1 MQTINKIFLIF
12 LFLFI
17 AINAHAQKW
26 LWAHSDGYNDIPPEY
41 GSYVLTGNNDDI
53 YLLNYESYTFP
64 SSAGFQVGW
73 KRFIKQWT
81 RGGQLISSFQLY
93 DGSSATIKGLSKNN
107 RGNFFLYGS
116 VIGNGFSFD
125 NVQVPGSSGGY
136 IAKFN
141 SDNRCEWVK
150 TGRANDVKSV
160 AFDDKNNM
168 YVTGAVTNSITSI
181 DTFKLQNMGNSSLM
195 YIAKLDSNANC
206 LWVKQSFGGRNEFS
220 QVLKS
225 GEYLYARG
233 YIVDSCTVFDNN
245 AYCHNG
251 SFLMQLDTSGKVRW
265 YNTLK
270 KISGTGGY
278 AGIGADKSSNCYA
291 AGNFNGIVS
300 LGSDTLYRKIGTL
313 VSFLAKYK
321 PDGIIA
327 WHRDITS
334 DSAVTITHIHTN
346 DAGYT
351 YITGRFAGTT
361 IFGKDTVTAKPV
373 FNLSR
378 TLECNMFIARYDANG
393 NCLGV
398 KTVYNAVA
406 THITTDD
413 SGNAIV
419 TGSIRPGTTYF
430 DAIQRTSNGGDDYFV
445 AKLSAI
451 TGGNSSIKTPV
462 VDNKLMIYANPNR
475 GNFTIDVPKSI
486 VTNTTAH
493 LQIYNTAGSLIKD
506 ETVDISGTKINV
518 DLGTVLKGLYT
529 VSLSGNTFKTFTG
542 KVMVE

>member
-125 NVQVPGSSGGY
+125 NIQVPGWSGGY
-136 IAKFN
+136 IAKFDSN
-141 SDNRCEWVK
+141 NHCVWVK
-150 TGRANDVKSV
+150 TGLANDVKAV
-160 AFDDKNNM
+160 AFDDKNSM
-168 YVTGAVTNSITSI
+168 YVVGPMYSTIHI
-181 DTFKLQNMGNSSLM
+181 DTFELHNTDNSSL
-195 YIAKLDSNANC
+195 YVAKLDSNANC
-206 LWVKQSFGGRNEFS
+206 LWVKQSFRGSYEFK
-220 QVLKS
+220 QTLVS
-225 GEYLYARG
+225 GKYIYTRG
-233 YIVDSCTVFDNN
+233 YIVDTCIVFDNTS
-245 AYCHNG
+245 YCPNDH
-251 SFLMQLDTSGKVRW
+251 FVIQLDTSGSVQW
-265 YNTLK
+265 FNPYK
-270 KISGTGGY
+270 KLSGTGGY
-278 AGIGADKSSNCYA
+278 AGIGVDKSSNCYV
-291 AGNFNGIVS
+291 AGSFTGIIS
-300 LGSDTLYRKIGTL
+300 LGSDTLYRKTGTW
-313 VSFLAKYK
+313 VSFLAKYQ
-321 PDGIIA
+321 PNGTIA
-327 WHRDITS
+327 WHREITS
-334 DSAVTITHIHTN
+334 DSSVIITNIHTN
-346 DAGYT
+346 AAGYT

-398 KTVYNAVA
+398 KTVFNAVA
-406 THITTDD
+406 TYVTTDD

-419 TGSIRPGTTYF
+419 TGSIHPGTTYF

-486 VTNTTAH
+486 VTNTTAY

-506 ETVDISGTKINV
+506 ETVDINRSTISV

-529 VSLSGNTFKTFTG
+529 VTLSGSTFKTFTG

>member
-1 MQTINKIFLIF
+1 MKTINKTFLIF
-12 LFLFI
+12 LLLFI
-17 AINAHAQKW
+17 TINAHAQKW
-26 LWAHSDGYNDIPPEY
+26 QWAHSDGNSGGTPPDY
-41 GSYVLTGNNDDI
+41 GSYVLAGNDDNI
-53 YLLNYESYTFP
+53 YLLGTYWYLIQ
-64 SSAGFQVGW
+64 AGQPANGYQ
-73 KRFIKQWT
+73 FIKEWT
-81 RGGQLISSFQLY
+81 KDGQFKSSVSMRKGNTYNSGASIQNFIKDNGSNTFLSGRVIDQYAFDTIQVSGG
-93 DGSSATIKGLSKNN
+93 T
-107 RGNFFLYGS
+107 
-116 VIGNGFSFD
+116 
-125 NVQVPGSSGGY
+125 GGY

-141 SDNRCEWVK
+141 NDNRCAWVK
-150 TGRANDVKSV
+150 TGLANDVKAV
-160 AFDDKNNM
+160 AFDDKNSM
-168 YVTGAVTNSITSI
+168 YIVGPMYGTVYI
-181 DTFKLQNMGNSSLM
+181 DTFELQNTGNGSL
-195 YIAKLDSNANC
+195 YVAKLDSNANC
-206 LWVKQSFGGRNEFS
+206 LWVKQSFRGSYEFK
-220 QVLKS
+220 QTLVS
-225 GEYLYARG
+225 GKYIYTRG
-233 YIVDSCTVFDNN
+233 YIVDTCIVLDNIS
-245 AYCHNG
+245 YCPNDY
-251 SFLMQLDTSGKVRW
+251 FVMQLDTLGNVQW
-265 YNTLK
+265 LNPFK
-270 KISGTGGY
+270 KLSGTGGY
-278 AGIGADKSSNCYA
+278 AGIGVDKNSNCYV
-291 AGNFNGIVS
+291 AGSFTGIVS
-300 LGSDTLYRKIGTL
+300 LGSDTLYRKIGTW

-321 PDGIIA
+321 PDGNVA
-327 WHRDITS
+327 WHKEITS
-334 DSAVTITHIHTN
+334 DSSVIITHIHTN

-351 YITGRFAGTT
+351 YITGRFAGRT
-361 IFGKDTVTAKPV
+361 IFGKDTVTAKPI
-373 FNLSR
+373 FDLSR

-419 TGSIRPGTTYF
+419 TGSIHPGTTYF